1 MIALFFS
8 VTSNLQTDGWLY
20 IEENS
25 SCFLLLQ
32 VGLFVKAY
40 RECIEVLKDSIGIE
54 EKQAHGAC
62 QLASSIGKRFSKH
75 RLYGMVCEFLIITHA
90 SSLLHLCL
98 TVV

>member
-20 IEENS
+20 IEENG

-40 RECIEVLKDSIGIE
+40 RECIEVLKNSIGIE
-54 EKQAHGAC
+54 EKQAHGASW
-62 QLASSIGKRFSKH
+62 LAALGRGSQNTDCIAHQHGV
-75 RLYGMVCEFLIITHA
+75 VC
-90 SSLLHLCL
+90 S
-98 TVV
+98 